1 MNRKIFSIMTV
12 IVFFALAMA
21 VASASENSPSVE
33 VECIGLNETINTES
47 IDNGVLLDPDDSVPT
62 NDSIVLFGHRT
73 KHGGPFYELDEI
85 KKVDVIILNWPKLGK
100 FNYTV
105 TDTTI
110 MSGDADL
117 DIDEKDSI
125 YLITCDPVGSVE
137 NRLIIKAELTH

>member
-1 MNRKIFSIMTV
+1 MTV

-33 VECIGLNETINTES
+33 VESIGLNETINTES

-85 KKVDVIILNWPKLGK
+85 KKGDVIILNWPKLGK